1 MKQAVMVNPGKI
13 EIREIEAPKAAPGK
27 VLVQI
32 GYIGICGS
40 DIHVYHGK
48 HPYTKYP
55 VVQGHEVSGVVVSSG
70 DNGTFQEGDKVTIEP
85 QISCGK
91 CGPCREGLYNICN
104 ELKVMGFQSEG
115 AASEYV
121 VIDEKHLV
129 KLPEG
134 MDLRHGAMMEPLAVG
149 VRAVRKFGEISGTRA
164 AVLGAGPIGNLTMQ
178 AAKALGAKS
187 VIISDVNALRLEKA
201 RECGADETVEIGKG
215 ETPEETAERLG
226 ECDVIFDCAG
236 VQSSIDTAV
245 CAAGKGKEIIAV
257 AVYEGKPKVDLARVN
272 ECELRITGT
281 ARYTKEDFETAIAL
295 TQQGV
300 IELDELISDVFPLE
314 EYKRAYEKIDGD
326 PMSTMKVLVR
336 IKDRF

>member
-1 MKQAVMVNPGKI
+1 MKQAVMVSPGKI
-13 EIREIEAPKAAPGK
+13 EIRETEAPKGAPGK
-27 VLVQI
+27 VVVQV
-32 GYIGICGS
+32 GYIGVCGS

-55 VVQGHEVSGVVVSSG
+55 VVQGHEVSGEVLRTWEGSA
-70 DNGTFQEGDKVTIEP
+70 FQNGDKVTIEP

-91 CGPCREGLYNICN
+91 CGPCGEGLYNICN
-104 ELKVMGFQSEG
+104 ELKVMGFQSQG

-121 VIDEKHLV
+121 EIEEKHLV
-129 KLPEG
+129 KLPEV
-134 MDLRHGAMMEPLAVG
+134 MDLSHGAMMEPLAVG
-149 VRAVRKFGEISGTRA
+149 VRAVRKFGDIRGKRA

-178 AAKALGAKS
+178 AAKALGAKA

-201 RECGADETVEIGKG
+201 RNCGADETVEIGKG

-257 AVYEGKPKVDLARVN
+257 AVYEGKPTVDLARVN

-300 IELDELISDVFPLE
+300 IELEELISDVFPLE
-314 EYKRAYEKIDGD
+314 AYEQAYKKIDGD
-326 PMSTMKVLVR
+326 PMSTMKVLIR
-336 IKDRF
+336 MRDLM